1 MTHVYST
8 ARRTRSTHPTPTVV
22 NVMSEHPN
30 LHHPVPDLIARRL
43 AAQLLAGPPAR
54 GVVAVVRHLLAVQAQ
69 DLRGA
74 RLSIRCRSTGL
85 TVADVDRALTHDR
98 SAVITWVNRGT
109 LHLVAAED
117 YWWLHP
123 LTTPQLVTANTRRLE
138 QEGVSPTQTEVGVDV
153 VRGAVEPGP
162 QTRAQLKV
170 HLDAAGVPTA
180 RQALVHVLMAATLR
194 GHVVRGPMIAG
205 EQAFVG
211 VRDWL
216 GAPPDPLDRAEA
228 LALLAR
234 RYLAGHGPADARDLA
249 KWAGITLGDARR
261 GIAGLTAE
269 LADVGGGLVDLA
281 DREPVA
287 DLPGPRLLGPFD
299 PLLLGWVS
307 REPIVG
313 AYHQIVTSNGLFRPI
328 ALVDGRAVA
337 TWGLAAGVVS
347 VRPFEPLSRTVTRA
361 LDQEATDVLR
371 FLRGADVDD

>member
-1 MTHVYST
+1 
-8 ARRTRSTHPTPTVV
+8 VV
-22 NVMSEHPN
+22 SVTSQRPDVQ
-30 LHHPVPDLIARRL
+30 HPVPDLIARRL
-43 AAQLLAGPPAR
+43 AAQLLAGQPAR
-54 GVVAVVRHLLAVQAQ
+54 STADVVRHLLAVQAQ

-85 TVADVDRALTHDR
+85 TVEDVDRALTHDR

-123 LTTPQLVTANTRRLE
+123 LTTPQLVTANARRLE
-138 QEGVSPTQTEVGVDV
+138 QEGVSPAQADAGVDV
-153 VRGAVEPGP
+153 VRGAVASGP
-162 QTRAQLKV
+162 QTRAQLRV
-170 HLDAAGVPTA
+170 QLDAAGVPTA
-180 RQALVHVLMAATLR
+180 RQALVHVLMATTLR

-205 EQAFVG
+205 EHAFVG

-216 GAPPDPLDRAEA
+216 GEPPDPLDRAEA

-269 LADVGGGLVDLA
+269 LADVGDGLVDLA

-307 REPIVG
+307 REQIVG
-313 AYHQIVTSNGLFRPI
+313 TYHQIVTSNGLFRPF

-371 FLRGADVDD
+371 FLRGADVDG